1 MNCDDCTLKHN
12 PAPVSYLV
20 HESIMVRQERT
31 IRRLWVLCIILI
43 ACLLGTN
50 FAWIVYE
57 NSFDDISISQTADS
71 GISGTATNGVNING
85 ESNPDD

>member
-1 MNCDDCTLKHN
+1 MSCEDCVKHN

-31 IRRLWVLCIILI
+31 IRRLWILCILLI
-43 ACLLGTN
+43 ACLIGTN

-57 NSFDDISISQTADS
+57 NSFSDTTITQDNANGINNFVGHDGDI
-71 GISGTATNGVNING
+71 TNGYT
-85 ESNPDD
+85 DD